1 MALRTVRLDD
11 DSEKILKELMTEMG
25 TSISAVLIEG
35 LRALEDRRRRM
46 APRRS
51 AWEIY
56 EELDL
61 GPGGYAIAP
70 STEVRRGVQ
79 EAIRRKLGRSSAEP

>member
-11 DSEKILKELMTEMG
+11 DDEKILKELIMETG
-25 TSISAVLIEG
+25 KSITGVLKEG
-35 LRALEDRRRRM
+35 LLALRDRTTPM
-46 APRRS
+46 APRRT

-79 EAIRRKLGRSSAEP
+79 EAIRRKLGR